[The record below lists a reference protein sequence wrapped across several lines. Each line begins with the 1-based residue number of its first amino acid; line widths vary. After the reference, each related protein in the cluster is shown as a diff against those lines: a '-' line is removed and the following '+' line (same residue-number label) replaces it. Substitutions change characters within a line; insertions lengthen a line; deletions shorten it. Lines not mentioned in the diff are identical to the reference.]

1 MLQIVNYQQ
10 MDFQDSF
17 FNTKIGGHKMTINLS
32 ETFANAKNEFINA
45 VNNGEPQERQN
56 ELYGDMINQLF
67 EETKLQAKAEAE
79 RVSSLPKSAQT
90 LSANQRNFFMD
101 INKSVGYK
109 EEKLLPEETIDR
121 IFEDLTT
128 NHPLLADLDIKNAGL
143 RLKFLKSE
151 TSGVAVWGKIYGE
164 IKGQLDAA
172 FSEETAIQNKLTA
185 FVVLPKDL
193 NDFGPAWIEKFVR
206 VQIEEAF
213 AVALETAFLKGTGKD
228 QPIGLNRQVQ
238 KGVSVTDGAYPEKEE
253 QGTLTFANP
262 RATVNEL
269 TQVFKY
275 HSTNEKGKSVAVKGN
290 VTMVVNPS
298 DAFEVQAQYTHLNAN
313 GVYVTAL
320 PFNLNVIE
328 STVQEAGKVL
338 TYVKGLYDGYLA
350 GGINVQ
356 KFKETLALD
365 DMDLYTAKQFAY
377 GKAKDN
383 KVAAVWKLDLK
394 GHKPALE
401 GTEETL

>member
-1 MLQIVNYQQ
+1 
-10 MDFQDSF
+10 
-17 FNTKIGGHKMTINLS
+17 MTINLS

-79 RVSSLPKSAQT
+79 RVSSLPKSAQS
-90 LSANQRNFFMD
+90 LSANQRSFFMD
-101 INKSVGYK
+101 INKNVNYK

-128 NHPLLADLDIKNAGL
+128 NHPLLADLGIKNTGL

-193 NDFGPAWIEKFVR
+193 NDFGPAWIERFVR

-238 KGVSVTDGAYPEKEE
+238 KGVSVTEGAYPEKEE

-269 TQVFKY
+269 MQVFKY

>member
-1 MLQIVNYQQ
+1 
-10 MDFQDSF
+10 
-17 FNTKIGGHKMTINLS
+17 MTINLS

-128 NHPLLADLDIKNAGL
+128 NHPLLADLGIKNAGL

-193 NDFGPAWIEKFVR
+193 NDFGPAWIERFVR

-275 HSTNEKGKSVAVKGN
+275 HSTNEKGKSVVVKGN

-320 PFNLNVIE
+320 PFNLNVID

-401 GTEETL
+401 DTEETL